1 MKKFVEVSDL
11 ELLRSYIEL
20 GNENQAL
27 DLIDEIL
34 KEK

>member
-1 MKKFVEVSDL
+1 MKKLVNVSDL

-20 GNENQAL
+20 GNKVLE
-27 DLIDEIL
+27 LIDEIL